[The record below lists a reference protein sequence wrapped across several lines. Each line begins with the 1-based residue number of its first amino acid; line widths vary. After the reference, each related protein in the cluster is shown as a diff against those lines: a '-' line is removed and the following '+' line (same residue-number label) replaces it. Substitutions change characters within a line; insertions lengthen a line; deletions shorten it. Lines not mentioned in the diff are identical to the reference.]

1 MFAIIMAQMS
11 ENAQQSTSP
20 NPSYNKRGIREQIIH
35 FPHQP
40 GCYLFRDATGSV
52 LYVGKAK
59 DLRKRVSQYF
69 GQDKRPQL
77 PFLIED
83 ASDIDYIVARTELEA
98 LFLENTLIKKHNPKY
113 NIKLKDD
120 KNYAFIAIDY
130 STQIPQ
136 IGYVRKITDASDFT
150 PFVNPSASWGSGKH
164 ERKTLKW
171 KVKSGQKTVKRSTN
185 HNPTLNSYFGPYS
198 SVKKIRETL
207 DFVRKI
213 FPYCANTEVSSRPC
227 FYYHL
232 HRCPG
237 VCVGAVSL
245 EEYQK
250 SLGRIKLF
258 LNGKTTEIKKELK
271 TSMEYAAGTK
281 RFELAARLR
290 DQLRALELLDERQIA
305 QFPTRVDYDFISLAT
320 QNHLRC
326 VNLFKVRGG
335 KLTDKENFIYNVPTS
350 FVMPDSDPAS
360 RTEQNLDSG
369 SHSQTHLSGMTNA
382 SIIQTFAETYYA
394 ETTDLPSAVFT
405 QYLLTDPSLVD
416 ELLKHR
422 KGKRVTLSVP
432 HRGKAHQ
439 LIKLG
444 TVNAEEYLRKTLAT
458 DATDA
463 DKIHEALKQLQKLLE
478 LPQLP
483 KRIECYDMSNTQGTN
498 PVGSMVVFVDGKPA
512 KGEYRKFKIRSKDT
526 PDDFT
531 MMRETLARRLA
542 KIPND
547 ELRIT
552 NQTADLNHPERVL
565 ESKDFKT
572 DSSTPSETPIARND
586 TVTWPR
592 PDLIVIDGG
601 KGQLSAA
608 LEAQEQVHSEQL
620 AVHSRNEQSG
630 LSTVHY
636 PLYTEIPMI
645 GLAKRIEEIFL
656 PHNPEPIV
664 LSHDHPSLQL
674 LQRLRDEA
682 HRFGITFHR
691 SLRSKQATKSALDTI
706 PGIGPKTKKL
716 LKQKFGTIVNIKN
729 TPSEEL
735 VSVVGKAK
743 AEIIKK
749 NL

>member
-1 MFAIIMAQMS
+1 MFAIIMAQMA
-11 ENAQQSTSP
+11 ELKQQIT
-20 NPSYNKRGIREQIIH
+20 H

-40 GCYLFRDATGSV
+40 GCYLFRDATGLV

-171 KVKSGQKTVKRSTN
+171 KGKSGKGKVDSKSSGLQ
-185 HNPTLNSYFGPYS
+185 PTTYNLQPSSYFGPYS

-213 FPYCANTEVSSRPC
+213 FPYCANTEVSGRPC

-250 SLGRIKLF
+250 SLARIKLF

-271 TSMEYAAGTK
+271 TSMEYAAETK

-335 KLTDKENFIYNVPTS
+335 KLTDKENFIYTAPT
-350 FVMPDSDPAS
+350 DLKLEAS
-360 RTEQNLDSG
+360 SWKLE
-369 SHSQTHLSGMTNA
+369 A
-382 SIIQTFAETYYA
+382 IIQTFAETYYA

-405 QYLLTDPSLVD
+405 QHPLTDTPLID

-432 HRGKAHQ
+432 RRGKAHQ

-444 TVNAEEYLRKTLAT
+444 QVNAEECLRKTLAT
-458 DATDA
+458 DATDS
-463 DKIHEALKQLQKLLE
+463 DKIQDSLEKLQKLLK
-478 LPQLP
+478 LAQLP
-483 KRIECYDMSNTQGTN
+483 RRIECYDMSNTQGTN
-498 PVGSMVVFVDGKPA
+498 PVGSMVVFIDGKPA

-526 PDDFT
+526 PDDFA
-531 MMRETLARRLA
+531 MMRETLSRRLRRLNPPPLEGEMEGVIV
-542 KIPND
+542 KDKNGKDIKEPNHSM
-547 ELRIT
+547 T
-552 NQTADLNHPERVL
+552 SPNP
-565 ESKDFKT
+565 
-572 DSSTPSETPIARND
+572 SSRGGEQMP
-586 TVTWPR
+586 WPR

-608 LEAQEQVHSEQL
+608 LEAQEQVEGHQVESQKSKIRDDNPDGTLPPNPL
-620 AVHSRNEQSG
+620 A
-630 LSTVHY
+630 LS
-636 PLYTEIPMI
+636 PIPMI

-716 LKQKFGTIVNIKN
+716 LKQKFGTVSAIKKIALEEIEKL
-729 TPSEEL
+729 EEL
-735 VSVVGKAK
+735 VGKTK
-743 AEIIKK
+743 AGIIKK